1 MKIVDRMSIG
11 PDAKPRPRRSVGT
24 SVPLHTLGAEPPEF
38 LVVLDVFSLIAA
50 FYLAYAIAPGLK
62 SRLLSTTSSTFR
74 AWLSE
79 LSPQI
84 GGEFRSANELI
95 WVLLVMVVVTVLA
108 VQAIGGYRPL
118 LRQSRTRVVMAAM
131 AAPVLSMSAITL
143 ILFATRSTS
152 YSRLFLSL
160 LTLFSIV
167 ELGAYRLL
175 LRWYRLKRIAS
186 GFYARNIILIGS
198 TRALGWLSAHVVEN
212 TSPHE
217 YTLAGYLN
225 VSSSQLPVT
234 YEAGGE
240 SFVLPCLGDVNQLGA
255 LLVHRPIH
263 EVIAIQGDA
272 TDWLAQ
278 VVEECDYFRIT
289 LRIVPEA
296 LVFGQLRDLQLIY
309 HSDPL
314 RLPEIV
320 LRPRHVDSA
329 ALFVK
334 RLMDIVISA
343 ALLIVLSPLL
353 VLIAI
358 AIKVTTP
365 RLSVLYRWNVVG
377 YNGRPFTGFKFTTM
391 AEDADRRRDELVA
404 DNEMQGPV
412 FKIRRDPRVT
422 PLGRILRKFSLN
434 ELPQLWSVLK
444 GDMSLV
450 GPRPA
455 FPHELERYQLWQK
468 RKLSVRPGITCL
480 WQVRGRNQ
488 ISRFDE
494 WVRMDFEYIDNWSLW
509 LDVKIL
515 AKTAWTVVRGSG
527 W

>member
-1 MKIVDRMSIG
+1 MKIVDRISIG
-11 PDAKPRPRRSVGT
+11 PDAELRSRRSVGT
-24 SVPLHTLGAEPPEF
+24 SVPLRSLGAEPREF
-38 LVVLDVFSLIAA
+38 LLVLDLVSLIAA
-50 FYLAYAIAPGLK
+50 FYLAYATAPRLK
-62 SRLLSTTSSTFR
+62 VRLLSTTSSIVR

-84 GGEFRSANELI
+84 GEFRSPDQMM
-95 WVLLVMVVVTVLA
+95 WVLLVMIVATVLS
-108 VQAIGGYRPL
+108 VQAMGGYRPL
-118 LRQSRTRVVMAAM
+118 LRQSRTRVVVAAI
-131 AAPVLSMSAITL
+131 AAPLLSLSVVTL
-143 ILFATRSTS
+143 VLFATRTTS

-167 ELGAYRLL
+167 ELSAYRLL
-175 LRWYRLKRIAS
+175 LRWYRLTRIAS
-186 GFYARNIILIGS
+186 GFYARDIILVGS
-198 TRALGWLSAHVVEN
+198 TRALAWLSTHVVEN
-212 TSPHE
+212 TSPNE
-217 YTLAGYLN
+217 YRLAGYLN
-225 VSSSQLPVT
+225 VSPSQLPVT
-234 YEAGGE
+234 YEAGGD
-240 SFVLPCLGDVNQLGA
+240 SFVLPCLGHVGQLGA
-255 LLVHRPIH
+255 LLVHRPVQ
-263 EVIAIQGDA
+263 EVIAVQGEA
-272 TDWLAQ
+272 TEWLGQ

-296 LVFGQLRDLQLIY
+296 LVFGRLRDLQLIY

-334 RLMDIVISA
+334 RLMDIVIA
-343 ALLIVLSPLL
+343 GGVLILVSPLM
-353 VLIAI
+353 VVIAM
-358 AIKVTTP
+358 AIKLTAP
-365 RLSVLYRWNVVG
+365 RLPVLYRWNVVG

-391 AEDADRRRDELVA
+391 VEDADVRRDELMSR
-404 DNEMQGPV
+404 NEMQGPV

-422 PLGRILRKFSLN
+422 PLGRFLRKSSLN

-455 FPHELERYQLWQK
+455 FPHELERYELWHK
-468 RKLSVRPGITCL
+468 RKLSVRPGITCI
-480 WQVRGRNQ
+480 WQTRGRNQ
-488 ISRFDE
+488 ISRFDD

-509 LDVKIL
+509 LDIKIL
-515 AKTAWTVVRGSG
+515 VRTAWTVLRGTG